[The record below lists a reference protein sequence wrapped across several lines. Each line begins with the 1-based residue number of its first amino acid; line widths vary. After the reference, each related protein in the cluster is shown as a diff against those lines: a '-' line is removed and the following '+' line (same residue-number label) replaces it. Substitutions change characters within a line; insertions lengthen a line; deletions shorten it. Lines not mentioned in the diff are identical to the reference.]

1 MRLLA
6 LMVIILG
13 WDSEMLARTMFRM
26 GVFSRLSL
34 LRSPAVFQF
43 FLEASGLFPKQMAFK
58 AKLESWGRGGGVGR
72 NVVVCMP
79 VCEGWRENKR
89 PGSRAI
95 KSEIPH
101 QGRWRKVFLKGKG
114 GVERKKAVLEVRV

>member
-1 MRLLA
+1 
-6 LMVIILG
+6 
-13 WDSEMLARTMFRM
+13 MFRM
-26 GVFSRLSL
+26 GVFSRRLSL

-58 AKLESWGRGGGVGR
+58 AKLESWGGGEVGGMLF
-72 NVVVCMP
+72 VVCMP

-89 PGSRAI
+89 PGSRTN
-95 KSEIPH
+95 KSEVSH